1 MPKLPMCNFG
11 LKNGLRFGL
20 RLFFQLH
27 SAPGQLAL
35 VKTFFFTDCGP
46 QIVFHGKWGILTWYW
61 IHKTKTKSY
70 HYEHNLP
77 QTVNI
82 QGVFILAIICAVL
95 RAQPLSYCWRGLGVR
110 TMTNTSVPHRS
121 PISEVII
128 PHMFIG
134 SVSNQIKYETC
145 LPRKKK
151 EVDHGGSLI
160 FCCPLNNCFSVAVNI
175 REKAQCLS
183 FPNDLW
189 RERERA

>member
-95 RAQPLSYCWRGLGVR
+95 RAQPLSYCWRGLG
-110 TMTNTSVPHRS
+110 PS
-121 PISEVII
+121 PCIGGKNLIDKANFHCSYVITLHCWLCAYLWDFCPRIS
-128 PHMFIG
+128 G
-134 SVSNQIKYETC
+134 
-145 LPRKKK
+145 L
-151 EVDHGGSLI
+151 
-160 FCCPLNNCFSVAVNI
+160 
-175 REKAQCLS
+175 
-183 FPNDLW
+183 
-189 RERERA
+189 